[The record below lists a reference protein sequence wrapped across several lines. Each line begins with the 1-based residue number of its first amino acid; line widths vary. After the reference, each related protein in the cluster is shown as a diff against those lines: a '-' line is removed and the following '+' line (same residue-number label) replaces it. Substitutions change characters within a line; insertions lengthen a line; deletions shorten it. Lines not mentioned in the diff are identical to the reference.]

1 LANVGRIVQLTKSAF
16 IFVAMKKLVLYTFM
30 IAIIS
35 ACGGSPS
42 PTAEDN
48 KVKADSTGANG
59 QSSSTSVTPTP
70 QTVIP
75 EGTINSGSVA
85 SNPSKPAKPVFQ
97 YSGKVKE
104 VLFFSPTSEE
114 LVAITANENDDTQRM
129 QIDNFELNANQF
141 IESTPFEGYNYRFYE
156 MSEIVL
162 PMPNGEL
169 FRLQRNTQDL
179 LCGVILYDGIKAP
192 KVLKGNLKSTDYQ
205 KEAKA
210 YFK

>member
-1 LANVGRIVQLTKSAF
+1 
-16 IFVAMKKLVLYTFM
+16 MKKLVLYTF
-30 IAIIS
+30 IITVIS
-35 ACGGSPS
+35 ACGGSQVPK
-42 PTAEDN
+42 ADGN
-48 KVKADSTGANG
+48 NVKADSTGANSNG
-59 QSSSTSVTPTP
+59 SATAVP
-70 QTVIP
+70 QTTQSAIP
-75 EGTINSGSVA
+75 EGSMKSGSVA
-85 SNPSKPAKPVFQ
+85 SNPSAPAKPVFQ

-141 IESTPFEGYNYRFYE
+141 IESTPFEGYNFRFYE

>member
-1 LANVGRIVQLTKSAF
+1 MANVGRIVQLTKSAF

-42 PTAEDN
+42 PKAEDN
-48 KVKADSTGANG
+48 KVQADSTGANG
-59 QSSSTSVTPTP
+59 QSSSTSVTQTP

-85 SNPSKPAKPVFQ
+85 SNPSKPSKPVFQ

-192 KVLKGNLKSTDYQ
+192 KVLNGNLKSTDYQ

>member
-1 LANVGRIVQLTKSAF
+1 
-16 IFVAMKKLVLYTFM
+16 MKKLVLYTFI

-35 ACGGSPS
+35 ACGGTQS
-42 PTAEDN
+42 PTGEGN
-48 KVKADSTGANG
+48 KLNADSSGTNG
-59 QSSSTSVTPTP
+59 QNRSTSVTQTP
-70 QTVIP
+70 ETVIP

-85 SNPSKPAKPVFQ
+85 SNPSKPVFQ

-104 VLFFSPTSEE
+104 ILFFSPTTEE
-114 LVAITANENDDTQRM
+114 LVAITANENDDTQRL
-129 QIDNFELNANQF
+129 QIESFEVNANKF

-162 PMPNGEL
+162 PMPDGKM
-169 FRLQRNTQDL
+169 FRLVRDTPDL